1 MTPRWQVIFKKEFW
15 EVFRD
20 GRTHFNTIY
29 SPLFLTPILFAL
41 LGILIQNEMKSARQ
55 ETVAVAFVGVRESPT
70 LSDVLK
76 VAKTF
81 TASDDDKYLVTH
93 AKTQSEAEELVRDKK
108 VRAALIFPPDAE
120 AAVLESR
127 QIPVT
132 VLADQGRQS
141 SSQAADRLKT
151 FLDRRAGRLVGLR
164 LQENGLPQQ
173 LATPFAPVEKNIK
186 GGASPG
192 TALVTMILPYMLAI
206 YAIIGGAYLA
216 NDTVAGEKERGTL
229 ETLLVSPASRRE
241 LVTGKFLAVA
251 AVAMLGGM
259 LSVVGFIWP
268 FYVKLPAFDW
278 MAKSGLTLTFTGVAA
293 MFLVEIPLA
302 VMGAGMLLTVS
313 TFARN
318 QREAQSYLAPVMLVA
333 TSGAMLSLVLKSEAP
348 LFWAFVPITNASLVL
363 KQALEGVWNPAFVM
377 IACATSL
384 LYAVVAVLFAAHS
397 FQKESILLKA

>member
-1 MTPRWQVIFKKEFW
+1 MTPRWQIVFKKEFW

-29 SPLFLTPILFAL
+29 SPLLLTPVLFAL
-41 LGILIQNEMKSARQ
+41 LGILIQSQVKTANQ
-55 ETVAVAFVGVRESPT
+55 ETVPVAFVGVKESPT
-70 LSDVLK
+70 LSDALK
-76 VAKTF
+76 IGKTF
-81 TASDDDKYLVTH
+81 KATDEDKYLVTDV
-93 AKTQSEAEELVRDKK
+93 ATQKEAEELIRNKT
-108 VRAALIFPPDAE
+108 VRAALVFPPDSE
-120 AAVLESR
+120 AVLKAGR
-127 QIPVT
+127 QITVT
-132 VLADQGRQS
+132 VLAEQGRQS
-141 SSQAADRLKT
+141 SSEAGDRLKS
-151 FLDRRAGRLVGLR
+151 FLDRRASRLVELR
-164 LQENGLPQQ
+164 LLENGLEQQ
-173 LATPFAPVEKNIK
+173 LAKPFEPVEKNIA

-259 LSVVGFIWP
+259 LSVIGFIWP
-268 FYVKLPAFDW
+268 FYVKLPAFEW
-278 MAKSGLTLTFTGVAA
+278 MVKSGLTLTFTGVAA
-293 MFLVEIPLA
+293 MFLVLIPLA

-318 QREAQSYLAPVMLVA
+318 QREAQSYLAPVMLIA

-348 LFWAFVPITNASLVL
+348 LFWAFVPVTNASLVL
-363 KQALEGVWNPAFVM
+363 KQALEGVWNPAFVL

-384 LYAVVAVLFAAHS
+384 LYAVIAVLFAAHA